1 VIYPPTYP
9 PTYIPTYLTTY
20 DLGGGGMLSYY
31 ARGCVSSVV
40 QDLTGVKE
48 TTTRKASSIWK
59 LLMLLVVGLCGVYVC
74 MIGVDNRPAFQQFPR
89 KTVFQ
94 VKQQQ
99 EEHVTK
105 CPKLLKSHTFTE
117 HYPHPNTFD
126 RCNHQTLFGTFS

>member
-1 VIYPPTYP
+1 
-9 PTYIPTYLTTY
+9 
-20 DLGGGGMLSYY
+20 MLE
-31 ARGCVSSVV
+31 GVSSVV

-48 TTTRKASSIWK
+48 TTTRKTSSIWK

-74 MIGVDNRPAFQQFPR
+74 MIGVDNRSVFQQFPR
-89 KTVFQ
+89 RTVFQ

-105 CPKLLKSHTFTE
+105 CPKLLKSQTFTE

-126 RCNHQTLFGTFS
+126 RCKHQTLFGTF